1 MITTNFVC
9 FYLLYEL
16 EYDTINCLIIS
27 TLLLQVSSHWN
38 LVAEVVQSKGVVNE
52 GFQSDGSGLTDYG
65 YKSGVDH
72 SPHELYIKL
81 DELQGGLGL
90 RSQGK
95 TISSQIIKY

>member
-1 MITTNFVC
+1 MLKMDSSSVDNDNFVC

-38 LVAEVVQSKGVVNE
+38 LVAEAVQSKGVVNE

-72 SPHELYIKL
+72 SPHELFVKL
-81 DELQGGLGL
+81 DELQGGSWVEKS
-90 RSQGK
+90 R
-95 TISSQIIKY
+95 